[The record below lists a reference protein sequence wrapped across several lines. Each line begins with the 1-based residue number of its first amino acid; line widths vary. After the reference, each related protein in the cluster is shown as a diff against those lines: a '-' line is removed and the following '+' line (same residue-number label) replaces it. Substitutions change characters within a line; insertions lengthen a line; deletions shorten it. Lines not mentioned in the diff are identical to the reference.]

1 MGNDERPKRREGAAD
16 KDLSDPSYNAADFR
30 KQLLGGDLF
39 WLSAVLAVVALG
51 YTIYVVFSPTARD
64 IGVSFPFRARGGI
77 VPILSTGAAIIW
89 ATLAAVNWRNRK
101 VKR

>member
-1 MGNDERPKRREGAAD
+1 MGNDERPKRREGAPD
-16 KDLSDPSYNAADFR
+16 KNLSDPSYNTADFR

-39 WLSAVLAVVALG
+39 WFSAVLALVALG
-51 YTIYVVFSPTARD
+51 YTIYVVLSPTARD
-64 IGVSFPFRARGGI
+64 IGVSFPFRASGGI
-77 VPILSTGAAIIW
+77 VPILSAAACVIW